1 MQNNAHAVSSFT
13 LPPDLV
19 PSTAWFGQALI
30 VVWQNVDVPRTVGE
44 EGWNVPPTAGFIFR
58 DLANDRPQDPISLD
72 VEITDSEGNV
82 VTQITEAGTYTATVI
97 APETL
102 YTSAGEACWIDYS
115 GYKGGSPKSVTFTVT
130 DEYQIVWSHLN
141 RTYGQADW
149 RQPPVAKVTIQGVT
163 YELGVNLKYKGNPI
177 DPADIGFDNPQFDFH
192 GGSDDPT
199 WTAVADID
207 SLAGRLENYQNYNI
221 VNTEAHYDYTWL
233 TINVMTYGAEMYQYG
248 GAAANQNSAKIQ
260 RTYGDP
266 LNLVGTVAS

>member
-1 MQNNAHAVSSFT
+1 
-13 LPPDLV
+13 
-19 PSTAWFGQALI
+19 
-30 VVWQNVDVPRTVGE
+30 
-44 EGWNVPPTAGFIFR
+44 
-58 DLANDRPQDPISLD
+58 
-72 VEITDSEGNV
+72 
-82 VTQITEAGTYTATVI
+82 
-97 APETL
+97 
-102 YTSAGEACWIDYS
+102 
-115 GYKGGSPKSVTFTVT
+115 
-130 DEYQIVWSHLN
+130 
-141 RTYGQADW
+141 
-149 RQPPVAKVTIQGVT
+149 VT

-248 GAAANQNSAKIQ
+248 GAAANQSSAKIQ

-266 LNLVGTVAS
+266 LNLVGTVASWSINNIDPAVKQMIETTVANLTSLKEGVQWPLDAGFHEDVITHSDTKFYQTFVLGHGNMNFGWWLAEVKR